1 MLSLFAH
8 FLIPYCSFASF
19 SVHSL
24 ATSRRPHLPGA
35 SHTSREYLFT
45 ISFPCP
51 NANNTLSNTSV
62 QTITFIQTPT
72 QRTHRKEPDFVS
84 IHLILLRIKQHT
96 TDIVMTVNVPHY
108 HGEYEPAV
116 TQEEKTELMKEGDR
130 VAQRILE
137 TFEVKDWGLFH
148 G

>member
-1 MLSLFAH
+1 
-8 FLIPYCSFASF
+8 
-19 SVHSL
+19 
-24 ATSRRPHLPGA
+24 
-35 SHTSREYLFT
+35 
-45 ISFPCP
+45 
-51 NANNTLSNTSV
+51 
-62 QTITFIQTPT
+62 
-72 QRTHRKEPDFVS
+72 
-84 IHLILLRIKQHT
+84 
-96 TDIVMTVNVPHY
+96 MTVNVPHY